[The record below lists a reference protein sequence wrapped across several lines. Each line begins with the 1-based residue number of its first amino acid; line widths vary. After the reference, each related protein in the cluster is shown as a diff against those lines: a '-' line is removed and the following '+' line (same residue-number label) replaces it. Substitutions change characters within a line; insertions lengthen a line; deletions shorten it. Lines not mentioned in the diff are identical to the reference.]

1 MIGPAAHRAF
11 IADAER
17 IELTEDD
24 INSFIDMW
32 QRAFGETL
40 SRDVA
45 IAEAKR
51 LIDFFLTLADDRRQV
66 SEPFIPDFDPIRR
79 CDTLAP

>member
-17 IELTEDD
+17 IELTEED
-24 INSFIDMW
+24 IISFIDMW
-32 QRAFGETL
+32 QRAFGESL

-45 IAEAKR
+45 ASEAKR
-51 LIDFFLTLADDRRQV
+51 LIDFFLTLADDRRQT
-66 SEPFIPDFDPIRR
+66 SESFNPDFDPIPG

>member
-1 MIGPAAHRAF
+1 MIGSAARRAV
-11 IADAER
+11 IPDAGR

-24 INSFIDMW
+24 IISFIDMW

-45 IAEAKR
+45 MSEAGR
-51 LIDFFLTLADDRRQV
+51 LIDFFLTLADERRQAP
-66 SEPFIPDFDPIRR
+66 EPFNPDFDPIPR